1 MKGLQNLLKNI
12 IVVVALLLINSLAF
26 AQSDLDVGIVQLN
39 SPLAPHVGV
48 TKSVAIRVRNFGNVA
63 VTSMKI
69 GWRVNGV
76 TQTDANITLSI
87 PVSSNANQIPT
98 ANLQVTGAYV
108 DNPGATLEIFIKE
121 VNNQNDINPLN
132 DTIRVTFGLPISGNK
147 VVGIAPSDYRNI
159 RDLVNAMR
167 YNGING
173 NLNVKVKSGTYN
185 ENIEIVGTDLNYVG
199 GNHNISI
206 ESQSGNRDV
215 ILVSEAAVQS
225 TIRLNGADRITIRGF
240 RIINR
245 NIVSG
250 IGVNLFA
257 SADNNTI
264 DNCEIT
270 VDSISNNRG
279 FAGILL
285 GSMGTAPNYTLSNA
299 ISGRFNT
306 FSNCKISG
314 GYYGIATSGI
324 TAPNTSRDDGIVIEN
339 NAISQVVYFGVYVNN
354 AINTKIRR
362 NSVQFRPSSA
372 DEKSTGYW
380 LSNITTIA
388 PGNIEITR
396 NYVSGA
402 GQYGIHMTAVNGTG
416 SPTNRFVNVYNNM
429 IAGEFFSNAVAA
441 NDVPRGLSI
450 VNSGF
455 VNVYFNS
462 VFMDAP
468 INVGVVD
475 NTAAFYVLGTSATA
489 TIRVYNNVFAQ
500 NNLGYAYFN
509 ASASTT
515 NPVIISDN
523 NDLWVKNFDPA
534 NNPTTG
540 FAWWNGA
547 ARLGL
552 AELRLASGRDLNSIS
567 KDPSFFSST
576 DLHTLS
582 DDLSQKGNTAALTEV
597 PIDFDGE
604 LRDDPVRPDIGCDEF
619 DAGGDD
625 FAIVGISPDVFK
637 YNRPTPWN
645 FTIRYQGTGNGN
657 KLLFVSY
664 KINGVDQLDPDSAI
678 QILPNQLSSY
688 FRTQTF
694 NVPAKYFITRP
705 TYQQFKFTVYISAGN
720 IGDLRIKN
728 DSLTIDVCVG
738 LEGIFTIDPNQ
749 TPSLTNFTSFQE
761 VYDYL
766 KCGVA
771 GPTVFEIADGTYDEQ
786 INFWKIRNS
795 SATNNITFKSKN
807 NVFAT
812 KLTYINGT
820 AENHATVLFNN
831 AQYITLRDLTIEN
844 RSTSNGSCI
853 QFAGNS
859 RYNTITN
866 CIIRVDS
873 TITNYPAT
881 LVPIVSSK
889 LGTLMNTLV
898 APLSYGT
905 NANFNKIVKNR
916 ILGGYYGIA
925 MFGQDTALRDKENF
939 IENNIITSFHKAG
952 VYLEF
957 ADTRVLHNIITG
969 KLGMDAT
976 AYGIFARGLGD
987 RNGDDKNNISGN
999 KIYDVSFNGIF
1010 LQTCLGKKFPGQ
1022 KKSSFVVSNNMIG
1035 GGFTTFST
1043 TTSGISMSGSVGL
1056 SILHNTILMD
1066 APRAS
1071 GTTISDNVAR
1081 CLIVNNTN
1089 DKIEAFN
1096 NILYSTNGAIALE
1109 YYTRIGNQGSQLTG
1123 LSASDNNLFYTESKS
1138 KSTPLILIQRNSN
1151 INPARRNYDFG
1162 QTSQNPLAALT
1173 LFRNDTRN
1181 STRERKSLALPIKFE
1196 QLPYDLHSY
1205 DLTIE
1210 SKAAGGQDITT
1221 DFDRDPRKGI
1231 NDIGADEFTVPNY
1244 DLDVNTVMNP
1254 LICFTK
1260 PNKIVV
1266 KLRNRGKYSL
1276 DGIRVPLEYTMSD
1289 GEGGFSFT
1297 GYDTV
1302 RLTLK
1307 KTGDTQIF
1315 TFKTLCSVPE
1325 RGVYNLC
1332 IKISPGW
1339 AVKDTVFSNN
1349 EKCRE
1354 QCTGIEGD
1362 YFVGYESPFPSNVD
1376 SLKNFSTIQTAFDFI
1391 KGNCG
1396 VCDDINLNVEPSAA
1410 PYAERI
1416 NIPKY
1421 LVNLD
1426 SPLVTLQPHNT
1437 NLNTAVVINQ
1447 PSAPAGDKD
1456 RLHYTIRFDGSQFV
1470 RLKNLTIRNT
1480 GLNFGSGIHFTK
1492 DSRSNTV
1499 EGCIVEVSRTS
1510 TNKEFYP
1517 IVFTSTSKM
1526 SVDDNNSFAKNGS
1539 NNRIVRNQI
1548 LGGYAGVALMGSS
1561 VVDFDEGN
1569 IVDSNIINDFYQFGV
1584 FVKYNTVKSIGFNQL
1599 IPRLSSS
1606 PSCVSISYNF
1616 GGAGGLI
1623 NANKIIDAK
1632 QVGIKIYGVDADFD
1646 NRLIASNNWVTHN
1659 FGNSTA
1665 DTSAAILIKRSSNIG
1680 LYYNSIRY
1688 NGFVAALSMR
1698 SENVTLPDPETG
1710 NPVVVKISPTN
1721 IHVKNNLVLVDSLP
1735 GAPQIPFVIYFDSND
1750 PRSQFNHNNYFTN
1763 YQSRFAFYPP
1773 NTQRDFATWE
1783 LNTAQDGASTNV
1795 LPQFVSGTDLNLF
1808 PDTLQFDKRGTA
1820 VPGINRDYYNRKRS
1834 PRVTDVGS
1842 IEYEKQW
1849 LDVSILNIKNERAV
1863 YGENEF
1869 TVTLLN
1875 DGNADISDKSI
1886 CLEYS
1891 VDSGKTWIGTQNV
1904 QLTKLKS
1911 RYEEQEFTFSA
1922 KYNKTDFLVIPL
1934 CVRIVPTAQC
1944 RLVGDTITQYEKI
1957 CKDLCVGLKKG
1968 VYTIGRNGTEDFS
1981 NFAQAVTALVC
1992 GFDSSIVFKISN
2004 GTYIERITIPNIK
2017 TTFDT
2022 TVTFTSNSGNP
2033 NDVIL
2038 QFQNTDEAVEHHVMQ
2053 LQGTKHISIKN
2064 LTFKSNATA
2073 RASGI
2078 HLADSAAYNRI
2089 ENCIFEFDSTVDAN
2103 TLVGVLG
2110 SGRIAFTDPA
2120 SNNNNTIEK
2129 CEFRGGGFGVRFLG
2143 VKTNATRGPNQII
2156 GSKFINQYTAA
2167 IDIFYSQIDSVSN
2180 NEITMR
2186 SGNKNSVGINIYGA
2200 LTDFIITNNVV
2211 RNAQSAGFVMDSCRT
2226 ISRGLIASNMIAGGF
2241 KPDGFGRDHAM
2252 IIKSTGAFP
2261 SKGVNSSGKIEV
2273 INNSVLFDG
2282 NNDSSAAFFIMR
2294 SNSLTIF
2301 NNIFANYGNG
2311 YALKFEDEPN
2321 NGVTEFYGSG
2331 SNLLYTRGANIASW
2345 RGIICPDLTTLGLQD
2360 QGNSPFN
2367 VGNSPGGFGDFDPKF
2382 RSNMDLHINTVE
2394 LDGRAQPFDI
2404 VNTDIDGEPRNP
2416 STPDVGCDEYIPG
2429 FDMSAVRFV
2438 TPLDSATFQDS
2449 VRVIIQVKNKGAD
2462 LTTTK
2467 FKYTFDGVII
2477 DSVTQVFNPI
2487 LKFDSTAFIIFPKKF
2502 STRQGGLHKL
2512 TAYSEILRLTP
2523 DNVFVNNDFNNFND
2537 TIKIDV
2543 FSLDTSDLGVSSFLS
2558 PLNGLPV
2565 SALTNVDVK
2574 VTNYGNLRTS
2584 NYQLIL
2590 KVNNQIV
2597 ETRNISE
2604 PINKKEAKDYS
2615 FTYKID
2621 PEKAV
2626 SFDICAYTRLLD
2638 DVLPE
2643 NDSLCIA
2650 VSTLVGVENNAKNT
2664 LFAVF
2669 PNPTTGKVY
2678 YGIDLEKD
2686 SEVEIQVYDLSGRL
2700 VKLEKAGILPKG
2712 KHSIQ
2717 TDNES
2722 LAEGTYFFVLKA
2734 SDKNYNGRFVI
2745 VK

>member
-1 MKGLQNLLKNI
+1 MKGLQKI
-12 IVVVALLLINSLAF
+12 FRGLLIVTILSIISQMHAY
-26 AQSDLDVGIVQLN
+26 AQSNLDVGIMQLN
-39 SPLAPHVGV
+39 SPLAPHTG
-48 TKSVAIRVRNFGNVA
+48 TNKAISVRVRNFGNVP
-63 VTSMKI
+63 VTSLKI
-69 GWRVNGV
+69 GWRVNNGPV
-76 TQTDANITLSI
+76 TDYIWVGAM
-87 PVSSNANQIPT
+87 PASSNANQIPT
-98 ANLQVTGAYV
+98 TNIVVAGTYA
-108 DNPGATLEIFIKE
+108 DNPGVTLEVFIKE
-121 VNNQNDINPLN
+121 VNNQNDNSTAN
-132 DTIRVTFGLPISGNK
+132 DTLRATFGTAISGTK
-147 VVGIAPSDYRNI
+147 IIGIAPSDYRNI
-159 RDLVNAMR
+159 NDVVNAMR

-173 NLNVKVKSGTYN
+173 NVTVKVKPGTYN
-185 ENIEIVGTDLNYVG
+185 ENFELVGGDLNYSG
-199 GNHNISI
+199 GNHNISF
-206 ESQSGNRDV
+206 ESQTGKRDV
-215 ILVSEAAVQS
+215 IMVSEAAVQS
-225 TIRLNGADRITIRGF
+225 TIRLNGADRITIKGF
-240 RIINR
+240 RVVNR

-250 IGVNLFA
+250 IGIQMLT
-257 SADNNTI
+257 SADRNTV

-285 GSMGTAPNYTLSNA
+285 GAMGNSPTYTLTTNPA
-299 ISGRFNT
+299 AKFATI
-306 FSNCKISG
+306 SNCKISG
-314 GYYGIATSGI
+314 GYYGIAVSGGI
-324 TAPNTSRDDGIVIEN
+324 TPRDTAVIIEN
-339 NAISQVVYFGVYVNN
+339 NTISQVVYFGVYVNN
-354 AINTKIRR
+354 GNNTKIRK

-372 DEKSTGYW
+372 DKKSTGYW
-380 LSNITTIA
+380 LTNINTTA

-402 GQYGIHMTAVNGTG
+402 GQHGIYMSAVNGTG
-416 SPTNRFVNVYNNM
+416 PSTNRYVNVYNNM
-429 IAGEFFSNAVAA
+429 IAGEFFSNAIAA
-441 NDVPRGLSI
+441 NDIPRGLSI
-450 VNSGF
+450 NNCGW

-462 VFMDAP
+462 VLMDAP
-468 INVGVVD
+468 INIGVVD
-475 NTAAFYVLGTSATA
+475 NTAAFYVIGTTTIGS
-489 TIRVYNNVFAQ
+489 IRVYNNIFAQ
-500 NNLGYAYFN
+500 NNLGYAYYN
-509 ASASTT
+509 ASAAAS

-552 AELRLASGRDLNSIS
+552 IDLRQISSREANSIS

-582 DDLSQKGNTAALTEV
+582 NDLNQKGNTAALTEV

-604 LRDDPVRPDIGCDEF
+604 LRDQVNQPDIGCDEF
-619 DAGGDD
+619 GPGGDD
-625 FAIVGISPDVFK
+625 FAVVGISPDVFR
-637 YNRPTPWN
+637 YNAPTPWN
-645 FTIRYQGTGNGN
+645 FTIRYQGNSNGN
-657 KLLFVSY
+657 KPLFILY
-664 KINGVDQLDPDSAI
+664 KINGVDQLDADSAI
-678 QILPNQLSSY
+678 QILPTQLSTY

-694 NVPAKYFITRP
+694 QVPVNRRITRT
-705 TYQQFKFTVYISAGN
+705 TYQQFKLTVYIYGGN
-720 IGDLRIKN
+720 IGDLRPAN

-749 TPSLTNFTSFQE
+749 APSLSNFTSFQE
-761 VYDYL
+761 IYDYL

-786 INFWKIRNS
+786 INLWKIRNS
-795 SATNNITFKSKN
+795 SAVNNITFKSKN

-831 AQYITLRDLTIEN
+831 AQYITLKDLTIEN

-859 RYNTITN
+859 KYNTITN

-873 TITNYPAT
+873 TITPYPLS

-889 LGTLMNTLV
+889 LGTLMNTTV
-898 APLSYGT
+898 APQSYGV
-905 NANFNKIVKNR
+905 NGNFNKIVKNK
-916 ILGGYYGIA
+916 IFGGYYGIA
-925 MFGQDTALRDKENF
+925 MFGQDTAIRDKENF

-952 VYLEF
+952 VYLDF

-969 KLGMDAT
+969 KLGMDGT
-976 AYGIFARGLGD
+976 AWGIYAKGLGD

-999 KIYDVSFNGIF
+999 KIYDVSFTGIF
-1010 LQTCLGKKFPGQ
+1010 LQSCLSKKFPGQ

-1043 TTSGISMSGSVGL
+1043 ATAGINMNGTVGVSV
-1056 SILHNTILMD
+1056 LHNTILMD

-1071 GTTISDNVAR
+1071 GTAVSENVAR
-1081 CLIVNNTN
+1081 CMIVNNTN

-1109 YYTRIGNQGSQLTG
+1109 YYTRIRNQGSPNTG
-1123 LSASDNNLFYTESKS
+1123 LSAADNNLYYTESKS
-1138 KSTPLILIQRNSN
+1138 KSTPLILIQRISN
-1151 INPARRNYDFG
+1151 LNATKKNYIFG
-1162 QTSQNPLAALT
+1162 QTSQSPLVAMT
-1173 LFRNDTRN
+1173 EFKNENNN
-1181 STRERKSLALPIKFE
+1181 SSRERKTLALPIKFE

-1244 DLDVNTVMNP
+1244 DLDVNAVMNP

-1276 DGIRVPLEYTMSD
+1276 DGIKVPMQYTMSD
-1289 GEGGFSFT
+1289 GEGGFTFT

-1325 RGVYNLC
+1325 RGIYNLC

-1339 AVKDTVFSNN
+1339 GVADTVYSNN

-1354 QCTGIEGD
+1354 ECTGIEGD
-1362 YFVGYESPFPSNVD
+1362 YFIGYQSPFPSDVD
-1376 SLKNFSTIQTAFDFI
+1376 SLKNFAAVQPALDFI
-1391 KGNCG
+1391 KANCG
-1396 VCDDINLNVEPSAA
+1396 VCDDINLNIKPSATA
-1410 PYAERI
+1410 YAERI
-1416 NIPKY
+1416 NIPRY

-1426 SPLVTLQPHNT
+1426 SPIVTLQPHNT
-1437 NLNTAVVINQ
+1437 SLNSAVVINQ
-1447 PSAPAGDKD
+1447 PIIPAGDKD
-1456 RLHYTIRFDGSQFV
+1456 RIHYTIRFDGSRFV

-1492 DSRSNTV
+1492 ESRSNIV
-1499 EGCIVEVSRTS
+1499 EGCRIEVNTTS
-1510 TNKEFYP
+1510 INKEFYP

-1526 SVDDNNSFAKNGS
+1526 NVDDNNSFAKNGS
-1539 NNRIVRNQI
+1539 FNRIVRNQI
-1548 LGGYAGVALMGSS
+1548 IGGFAGVALMGSS
-1561 VVDFDEGN
+1561 VVDFDESN
-1569 IVDSNIINDFYQFGV
+1569 IVDSNIISEFYQYGV
-1584 FVKYNTVKSIGFNQL
+1584 FAKYNTVKSIGFNIL
-1599 IPRLSSS
+1599 EPRLNSSA
-1606 PSCVSISYNF
+1606 SCVSISYNF

-1623 NANKIIDAK
+1623 NANKIVDAK
-1632 QVGIKIYGVDADFD
+1632 QVGIKIIGVDANFD
-1646 NRLIASNNWVTHN
+1646 NRLIVANNWITHN
-1659 FGNSTA
+1659 FGTSVA
-1665 DTSAAILIKRSSNIG
+1665 DTSAALLIKRSSNIG
-1680 LYYNSIRY
+1680 IYYNSIRY
-1688 NGFVAALSMR
+1688 NGLVSALSMR
-1698 SENVTLPDPETG
+1698 SENITLPDPETG
-1710 NPVVVKISPTN
+1710 NPTTVKISPTN
-1721 IHVKNNLVLVDSLP
+1721 IHVKNNIVMVDSVP
-1735 GAPQIPFVIYFDSND
+1735 GAAQIPFVIYFDSND
-1750 PRSQFNHNNYFTN
+1750 PRSQFNNNNYFTG
-1763 YQSRFAFYPP
+1763 YQSKFAYYPP
-1773 NTQRDFATWE
+1773 NTQKDFATWE
-1783 LNTAQDGASTNV
+1783 LNTAQDDRSIDL
-1795 LPQFVSGTDLNLF
+1795 LPGFISGIDLNLS
-1808 PDTLQFDKRGTA
+1808 PDTLQFDKKGIV
-1820 VPGINRDYYNRKRS
+1820 VPGISRDFYNRKRS
-1834 PRVTDVGS
+1834 PRVTDIGS

-1849 LDVSILNIKNERAV
+1849 LDVSLLNIKNEKAV
-1863 YGENEF
+1863 YGQNDF
-1869 TVTLLN
+1869 TVTILN
-1875 DGNADISDKSI
+1875 DGNADISDKTI

-1891 VDSGKTWIGTQNV
+1891 VDSGQTWIGTENV
-1904 QLTKLKS
+1904 QLTKLKA
-1911 RYEEQEFTFSA
+1911 RYDEQEFTFSA
-1922 KYNKTDFLVIPL
+1922 KYNKTNFLVIPL

-1968 VYTIGRNGTEDFS
+1968 DYTIGTNGTEDFS
-1981 NFAQAVTALVC
+1981 NFAQAITALVC
-1992 GFDSSIVFKISN
+1992 GFDSSIVFKVSS
-2004 GTYIERITIPNIK
+2004 GTYIERVTIPNIN
-2017 TTFDT
+2017 TNFDT
-2022 TVTFTSNSGNP
+2022 TVTFTSKSGNAK
-2033 NDVIL
+2033 DVTI

-2053 LQGTKHISIKN
+2053 LQGTKHIIIKN
-2064 LTFKSNATA
+2064 LTFKSAAKA

-2089 ENCIFEFDSTVDAN
+2089 SNCIFEFDSTVDAN

-2120 SNNNNTIEK
+2120 SNNNNTIEN
-2129 CEFRGGGFGVRFLG
+2129 CEFRGGGFGIRFLG
-2143 VKTNATRGPNQII
+2143 VKNNATKGPNQII
-2156 GSKFINQYTAA
+2156 GSKFRNQYTAA
-2167 IDIFYSQIDSVSN
+2167 IDVFYSQIDSISN
-2180 NEITMR
+2180 NEVHMR
-2186 SGNKNSVGINIYGA
+2186 SGNKSSVGINIYGA
-2200 LTDFIITNNVV
+2200 LTDFIITNNII

-2241 KPDGFGRDHAM
+2241 TPDGFGRDHAM

-2261 SKGVNSSGKIEV
+2261 SKGVNSSGTIE
-2273 INNSVLFDG
+2273 ILNNSVLFDG
-2282 NNDSSAAFFIMR
+2282 TSDSSSAFYIMR
-2294 SNSLTIF
+2294 SNSLAIY
-2301 NNIFANYGNG
+2301 NNIFVNYGNG
-2311 YALKFEDEPN
+2311 YALLFDHEPN
-2321 NGVTEFYGSG
+2321 NGVTEFFGSG
-2331 SNLLYTRGANIASW
+2331 SNLLYTRGTNIAKW
-2345 RGIICPDLTTLGLQD
+2345 RGIVCPDLITLGLQD

-2367 VGNSPGGFGDFDPKF
+2367 VGNSPGGIGAFDPVF
-2382 RSNMDLHINTVE
+2382 RSNMDLHINKVE
-2394 LDGRAQPFDI
+2394 LDGRAQPFDN
-2404 VNTDIDGEPRNP
+2404 VVTDIDGQARNP

-2429 FDMSAVRFV
+2429 FDMSLLRFV
-2438 TPLDSATFQDS
+2438 TPVDGSSFQDS
-2449 VRVIIQVKNKGAD
+2449 VRVTIQVKNKGAD
-2462 LTTTK
+2462 LTATK
-2467 FKYTFDGVII
+2467 FKYTFDGKVV
-2477 DSVTQVFNPI
+2477 DSITQVFNPA
-2487 LKFDSTAFIIFPKKF
+2487 LKYDSTAFITFPKKF

-2512 TAYSEILRLTP
+2512 AAYSEILRLTQ
-2523 DNVFVNNDFNNFND
+2523 DNKFVNNDFNNFND
-2537 TIKIDV
+2537 TIKIGV
-2543 FSLDTSDLGVSSFLS
+2543 FSLDTSDLGVSAYLS

-2565 SALTNVDVK
+2565 SELTNVEVK

-2597 ETRNISE
+2597 ETRNITE
-2604 PINKKEAKDYS
+2604 AIDKKEARDYT

-2650 VSTLVGVENNAKNT
+2650 VSTLVSIVNNAKNT
-2664 LFAVF
+2664 LFSVF

-2678 YGIDLEKD
+2678 YGIDLD
-2686 SEVEIQVYDLSGRL
+2686 ADAEVEIKVYDLSGRL
-2700 VKLEKAGILPKG
+2700 VKLEKAGTLTKG
-2712 KHSIQ
+2712 KHSIE
-2717 TDNES
+2717 TNNET

-2734 SDKNYNGRFVI
+2734 GDQSYNGRFVI